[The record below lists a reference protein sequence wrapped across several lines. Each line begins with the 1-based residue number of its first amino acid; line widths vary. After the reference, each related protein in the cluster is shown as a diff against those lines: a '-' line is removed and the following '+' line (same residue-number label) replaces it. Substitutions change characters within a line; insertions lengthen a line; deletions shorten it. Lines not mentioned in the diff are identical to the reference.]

1 MADITKSDAQA
12 IIDASPRPFALTADF
27 NSETIAGGHLLLP
40 TSVGWKREDLEFLLP
55 TPRRARGTR
64 ILHDAV
70 SFIALVNR
78 YTTPETQTYCNAR
91 FDLGHTVFVTT
102 FNPHVSAVEPG
113 WDDFRA
119 IYNVPQSEEWKR
131 WTAANKREFSQG
143 EFALWI
149 EDNVRD
155 IAEGEGYPSGSQM
168 LEMALA
174 FETTADS
181 RLRSSVRLQS
191 GGVEM
196 TYIDQEDDATLQKMR
211 MFDRF
216 ALGIAPFRSG
226 QHYRVKARLR
236 YRAKDGR
243 VTFWYELI
251 RPDLIVEDAVNDLAK
266 LIAEQTARPVLFGEL
281 S

>member
-12 IIDASPRPFALTADF
+12 IIDAAPRPMMLGENDQATGF
-27 NSETIAGGHLLLP
+27 AGGQALIP
-40 TSVGWKREDLEFLLP
+40 NGWKREDLEFLLSK
-55 TPRRARGTR
+55 PRRARGSR
-64 ILHDAV
+64 KAHDAA
-70 SFIALVNR
+70 SFIALVKQ
-78 YTTPETQTYCNAR
+78 YATPETQTFCNAR
-91 FDLGHTVFVTT
+91 FDTGDALFVTT
-102 FNPHVSAVEPG
+102 FNPHVSATAPG

-119 IYNVPQSEEWKR
+119 IYNVPKSEEWKR
-131 WTAANKREFSQG
+131 WTTAHKHEFSQG

-155 IAEGEGYPSGSQM
+155 IAEGDGYPSGSQM

-174 FETTADS
+174 FETTQDS

-191 GGVEM
+191 GGIEM
-196 TYIDQEDDATLQKMR
+196 TYIDREDDATLKKMR
-211 MFDRF
+211 MFERF

-226 QHYRVKARLR
+226 QHYRVTARLR
-236 YRAKDGR
+236 YSAKDGR

-266 LIAEQTARPVLFGEL
+266 SIAEATARPVLFGEIG
-281 S
+281 